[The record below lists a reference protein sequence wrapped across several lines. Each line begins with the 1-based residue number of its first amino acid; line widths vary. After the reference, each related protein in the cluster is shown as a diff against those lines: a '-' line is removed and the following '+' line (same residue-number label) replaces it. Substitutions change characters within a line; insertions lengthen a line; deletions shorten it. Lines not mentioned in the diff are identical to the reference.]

1 EEAAAGPPRSGSLVR
16 LAEGNGNDFV
26 RPSPERYDPEL
37 RQGSI
42 IAAEHRVRYRWA
54 ATAAEGKAVLDAG
67 CGAGYGSAILADAG
81 ARSVTGLDIDP
92 GAVAGAASS
101 YGKVGAIEFVRGD
114 VRELPFEDRSFDL
127 IVCFE
132 TIEHVED
139 PDTALDEL
147 RRVLREE

>member
-1 EEAAAGPPRSGSLVR
+1 SSHAVAGSRRHVGHDEAVAGPPRSGSLVP

-54 ATAAEGKAVLDAG
+54 AMAAEGRAVLDAG

-81 ARSVTGLDIDP
+81 ARSVTGLDIDR

-101 YGKVGAIEFVRGD
+101 YGEPGRVEF
-114 VRELPFEDRSFDL
+114 
-127 IVCFE
+127 
-132 TIEHVED
+132 
-139 PDTALDEL
+139 
-147 RRVLREE
+147 